1 VGIMKK
7 EDKTSDRS
15 GFDSLHLVETL
26 TFKDWWHL
34 LTRYTSV
41 VESKDTLRTVLRIM
55 AHRGFRHLPVVREG
69 ALVGII
75 SAGDLIETF
84 AGGSKHPGNEGD
96 VPFPDLTSSDM
107 KANANRLISSL
118 NYSVAILAN
127 KDPEIINPNHTIVDA
142 IRIISQKNIGSLLIV
157 EEESAN
163 SSSNQEAGEFMMPSD
178 HSNVKRHSGRKLV
191 GIVTLRDIVSILA
204 AYCPFGMKVEECMTD
219 RVATTSD
226 RDSIF
231 SAMSLMSREKVRR
244 LPVVMPLK
252 MTGDGIFVQGM
263 VTNKMIL
270 RYLESIIS
278 YEMLDMSRAIAQP
291 VKTVMQ
297 SPMAT
302 IDPKEDCGNA
312 AYLMRELG
320 TGGFAVVDSR
330 GLVGIITERD
340 LIRRIYAKEGLS
352 FFTELFEKG
361 NARMLV

>member
-1 VGIMKK
+1 
-7 EDKTSDRS
+7 
-15 GFDSLHLVETL
+15 
-26 TFKDWWHL
+26 
-34 LTRYTSV
+34 
-41 VESKDTLRTVLRIM
+41 
-55 AHRGFRHLPVVREG
+55 
-69 ALVGII
+69 
-75 SAGDLIETF
+75 
-84 AGGSKHPGNEGD
+84 
-96 VPFPDLTSSDM
+96 
-107 KANANRLISSL
+107 
-118 NYSVAILAN
+118 
-127 KDPEIINPNHTIVDA
+127 
-142 IRIISQKNIGSLLIV
+142 
-157 EEESAN
+157 
-163 SSSNQEAGEFMMPSD
+163 
-178 HSNVKRHSGRKLV
+178 
-191 GIVTLRDIVSILA
+191 
-204 AYCPFGMKVEECMTD
+204 MTD

-252 MTGDGIFVQGM
+252 RTGDGIFVQGM